1 VDTVINT
8 NGDGTSNYIMTD
20 HHRIPVVE
28 LKEVKII
35 NDSDDIEPHN
45 SYGEEVLRRNF
56 HDKDYSNND
65 NIESRHGRT
74 DDDDDDDDDEKYVLV
89 NAIEVMES
97 NQRVHPHD
105 YNIED
110 DNDDQEEDEEEED
123 EHIIAVAHV
132 HDNDYTSSSINKS
145 QPEHQPSSI
154 VPSFIDSLF
163 GITIPAVE
171 VQGSITPV
179 TQNGDD
185 DSHDDDDDDDDDIIY
200 TRHN

>member
-1 VDTVINT
+1 MV
-8 NGDGTSNYIMTD
+8 
-20 HHRIPVVE
+20 
-28 LKEVKII
+28 
-35 NDSDDIEPHN
+35 
-45 SYGEEVLRRNF
+45 
-56 HDKDYSNND
+56 
-65 NIESRHGRT
+65 
-74 DDDDDDDDDEKYVLV
+74 V

-110 DNDDQEEDEEEED
+110 DNNDDEEDEEEED

-132 HDNDYTSSSINKS
+132 NDDDDYSSSSINQS
-145 QPEHQPSSI
+145 QPQPEHQPSSI

-185 DSHDDDDDDDDDIIY
+185 DSHDDDDDDDSHDDCDADNNGGDDNDSDYDIKLICY
-200 TRHN
+200 L